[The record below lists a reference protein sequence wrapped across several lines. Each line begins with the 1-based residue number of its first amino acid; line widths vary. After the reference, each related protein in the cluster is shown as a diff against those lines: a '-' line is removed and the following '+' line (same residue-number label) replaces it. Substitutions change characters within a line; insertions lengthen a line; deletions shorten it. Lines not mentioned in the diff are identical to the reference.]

1 MQKAMY
7 GLLRSALLFYLK
19 LRKDLEAFGFMINDY
34 DPCIANKMVN
44 GTQMTVVWHVDDLEV
59 SHKDRNEITK
69 LLIYLGK
76 IYGPG
81 ITVTRGK
88 THDYLGNDFD
98 FLEDGVARLSMG
110 KHLNKIFEDFPEEI
124 GKECSSPAS
133 EHLFEIRNPEETKKL
148 NKYLLEELAQHFH
161 HTVAQLLYVGTRV
174 RRDIQTAVVFLTT
187 RVKNQTRMIGVS

>member
-1 MQKAMY
+1 MAKVEPKLY
-7 GLLRSALLFYLK
+7 RPYIK

-69 LLIYLGK
+69 LLIYL
-76 IYGPG
+76 
-81 ITVTRGK
+81 
-88 THDYLGNDFD
+88 
-98 FLEDGVARLSMG
+98 
-110 KHLNKIFEDFPEEI
+110 IFEDFPEEI